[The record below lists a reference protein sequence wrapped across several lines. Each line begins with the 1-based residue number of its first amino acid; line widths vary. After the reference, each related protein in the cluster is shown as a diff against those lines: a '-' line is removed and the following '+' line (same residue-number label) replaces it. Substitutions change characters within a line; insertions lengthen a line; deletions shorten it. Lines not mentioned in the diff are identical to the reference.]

1 MADSFDIFE
10 QTTLS
15 EKSRRNWWPLI
26 IGLGVIG
33 GGAFWLH
40 SLGTGD
46 SQKPPAKKP
55 VLVTVAVA
63 QQRTVPVQ
71 LRSIGNVE
79 ATSSVALKAQVDGQL
94 MQVHFTQG
102 QFVRKGQLLFTLD
115 SRSLIAAL
123 NQAQSLVAKDKALVS
138 QAQATLARDQAQ
150 LKTAQV
156 QIKRYQGLLSQG
168 AVSQEQFDTIR
179 TTAEASAAT
188 VEADRANVINTQA
201 VVEADQ
207 AAVRNAQVQ
216 LGYTTVRAPIDGRT
230 GSLSVY
236 AGNLVRASDTNP
248 LVVINRVSP
257 IYVTFTVPEQQLT
270 AIRRVKNLPVS
281 ASVSGDKG
289 HSIRGS
295 LSFIDNAVDA
305 TTGTIKLKASFANP
319 DNYLVPG
326 QFVDV
331 TTTLAELPNAVLIPN
346 PAVQVGQQ
354 GQFVFVVKPD
364 STVEMKPISTTR
376 NYQGMA
382 VVEGGKLSAGETVVT
397 DGQLQLV
404 PGAKVTTKG
413 AKP

>member
-1 MADSFDIFE
+1 MADSFDTFE
-10 QTTLS
+10 QTKLS
-15 EKSRRNWWPLI
+15 EKSRKNWWPLI
-26 IGLGVIG
+26 IGLGAIG

-40 SLGTGD
+40 SLGEGD

-63 QQRTVPVQ
+63 QQRAVPVQ

-79 ATSSVALKAQVDGQL
+79 ATASVALKAQVDGQL

-115 SRSLIAAL
+115 NRSLIATL
-123 NQAQSLVAKDKALVS
+123 NQAQALVAKDKALVS

-150 LKTAQV
+150 LKNAQL
-156 QIKRYQGLLSQG
+156 QINRYQSLLSQG
-168 AVSQEQFDTIR
+168 AISQEQFDLIR
-179 TTAEASAAT
+179 TTAQSSAAT
-188 VEADRANVINTQA
+188 VQADRANVVNAQA

-216 LGYTTVRAPIDGRT
+216 LGYTMVRAPIDGRT

-236 AGNLVRASDTNP
+236 AGNLVRASDTSP
-248 LVVINRVSP
+248 LVIINRVSP

-289 HSIRGS
+289 RSVGGS

-305 TTGTIKLKASFANP
+305 TTGTIKLKASFTNT

-364 STVEMKPISTTR
+364 STVVMKPISTTR

-382 VVEGGKLSAGETVVT
+382 VVEGGKLLAGETVVT

-404 PGAKVTTKG
+404 PGAKVTAKG

>member
-1 MADSFDIFE
+1 MADSFDTFE

-26 IGLGVIG
+26 IGLGMIG

-40 SLGTGD
+40 SLGEEG

-55 VLVTVAVA
+55 VVVTVAVA
-63 QQRTVPVQ
+63 QQRTIPVQ

-115 SRSLIAAL
+115 NRSLIATL
-123 NQAQSLVAKDKALVS
+123 NQAQSLVAKDNALVRQS
-138 QAQATLARDQAQ
+138 QAMLSRDQAQ
-150 LKTAQV
+150 LRTAQV
-156 QIKRYQGLLSQG
+156 QVKRYQSLLSQG

-179 TTAEASAAT
+179 TTAETSAAT
-188 VEADRANVINTQA
+188 IEVDRANVINTQA

-216 LGYTTVRAPIDGRT
+216 LGYTEIFAPIDGRT
-230 GSLSVY
+230 GSLSIY
-236 AGNLVRASDTNP
+236 AGNLVRASDTSP
-248 LVVINRVSP
+248 LVIINRVSP

-281 ASVSGDKG
+281 ASASGDKG
-289 HSIRGS
+289 HSVRGS

-331 TTTLAELPNAVLIPN
+331 TTTLAELPNAVLVPL

-364 STVEMKPISTTR
+364 SSVEMKPITTTR
-376 NYQGMA
+376 TYQGMA
-382 VVEGGKLSAGETVVT
+382 VIEGGKLSAGETVVT

>member
-1 MADSFDIFE
+1 MADSFETFE
-10 QTTLS
+10 QARLS

-26 IGLGVIG
+26 LGLGIIS
-33 GGAFWLH
+33 GGAWWLH
-40 SLGTGD
+40 STGQGEP
-46 SQKPPAKKP
+46 QKPATKKP
-55 VLVTVAVA
+55 VAVTVSLTRSA
-63 QQRTVPVQ
+63 TIPIQ

-102 QFVRKGQLLFTLD
+102 QFVRKGQLLFTID
-115 SRSLIAAL
+115 NRALIATL

-138 QAQATLARDQAQ
+138 QAQANLARDQAQ

-156 QIKRYQGLLSQG
+156 QVKRYQSLLTQG

-179 TTAEASAAT
+179 TTAEASTAT
-188 VEADRANVINTQA
+188 VAADQANVINTQA
-201 VVEADQ
+201 VVAADQ

-236 AGNLVRASDTNP
+236 AGNLVRSSDTNP
-248 LVVINRVSP
+248 LVIINRVSP
-257 IYVTFTVPEQQLT
+257 IYVTFNVPEQQLT

-281 ASVSGDKG
+281 ASATGDKG
-289 HSIRGS
+289 RTVKGN

-305 TTGTIKLKASFANP
+305 TTGTIKLKASFVNS

-331 TTTLAELPNAVLIPN
+331 TVTLGQQPNAVLVPS

-354 GQFVFVVKPD
+354 GQFVFTVKPD
-364 STVEMKPISTTR
+364 NSVEMKPVMTTSTFK
-376 NYQGMA
+376 GMA
-382 VVEGGKLSAGETVVT
+382 VVEGGKLTAGETVVT

-413 AKP
+413 TNP